1 MAYNQ
6 SLKDIEMDW
15 QNIQSLIIHFHGAI
29 DALAPCNDNIEF
41 SKMHIQQK
49 WLTAIVDKDDA
60 HIVVYENIP

>member
-1 MAYNQ
+1 
-6 SLKDIEMDW
+6 MDW